1 MQTLL
6 YMIRVHKRHNYKVIS
21 KMLCGWNPMIWPF
34 KLKPLNPV
42 IVPSALE
49 PTAVHLLI
57 ILLPL
62 FYGIVEFEFFLVV
75 SWCCRWVQS
84 PKYDMQV
91 IQRLSWTIPTL
102 QHKNKLK
109 MASTTPRKHPTFSL
123 TSSRKQVYVLTSP
136 CSNNTFSFF
145 TSACKE
151 SKAASISFNSFSID
165 FNTEMQVEELPSMDH
180 LHCNVTHF
188 I

>member
-1 MQTLL
+1 
-6 YMIRVHKRHNYKVIS
+6 
-21 KMLCGWNPMIWPF
+21 
-34 KLKPLNPV
+34 
-42 IVPSALE
+42 
-49 PTAVHLLI
+49 
-57 ILLPL
+57 
-62 FYGIVEFEFFLVV
+62 
-75 SWCCRWVQS
+75 
-84 PKYDMQV
+84 
-91 IQRLSWTIPTL
+91 
-102 QHKNKLK
+102 

-123 TSSRKQVYVLTSP
+123 TSSRKRVYVLTSP

-145 TSACKE
+145 TSTCKE

>member
-1 MQTLL
+1 MQMLL

-21 KMLCGWNPMIWPF
+21 NMLCGWNPMIWPF

-42 IVPSALE
+42 IVPSALV
-49 PTAVHLLI
+49 PTADHLWI

-62 FYGIVEFEFFLVV
+62 FYSIVQFGIFLVV

-84 PKYDMQV
+84 PKYDMRV
-91 IQRLSWTIPTL
+91 IQRLSWTIPTP

-109 MASTTPRKHPTFSL
+109 MASTTHPTFSS
-123 TSSRKQVYVLTSP
+123 TSSRKRVYVLTSP
-136 CSNNTFSFF
+136 CLINTFSFF
-145 TSACKE
+145 TSACQE
-151 SKAASISFNSFSID
+151 SKPASISFNSFSID